1 MDTISHGLYS
11 VFLVKGIFK
20 KGKLWLAF
28 LFGILPDIIP
38 FGIPFI
44 QKIISGISFSK
55 DNPSQLIL
63 SYTHFLYN
71 FTHSIVIAFV
81 IFGLIYLFKKRIYV
95 WMLGWPLH
103 ILVDIPTHSNAF
115 FPTPLLYP
123 ISNFTINGIGWGNPY
138 IFFPNWILIAVLFFI
153 VFNKEI
159 KMFFKKLRD
168 YNLKLNKFTSKI

>member
-11 VFLVKGIFK
+11 VFLVKGVFN

-44 QKIISGISFSK
+44 TMIFSGLSFSR
-55 DNPSQLIL
+55 DNPSQFIP
-63 SYTHFLYN
+63 SYTNALYN
-71 FTHSIVIAFV
+71 FTHSLVIAFV
-81 IFGLIYLFKKRIYV
+81 IFGLIYLIKKKVYV

-103 ILVDIPTHSNAF
+103 ILVDIPTHSGDF
-115 FPTPLLYP
+115 FPTPFLYP

-138 IFFPNWILIAVLFFI
+138 IFFPNWILIAILAII

-159 KMFFKKLRD
+159 KEFFKKQRKK
-168 YNLKLNKFTSKI
+168 N